1 MGSFHSVSPAGVEVS
16 RFHSSLVSA
25 GVHKGLGK
33 FGQFPTEYLR
43 TKLLNHHE
51 QDITG
56 GI

>member
-1 MGSFHSVSPAGVEVS
+1 MGSFHSVSPASVEVS